1 MNNIPV
7 YFVVN
12 LKIND
17 SEEYRIYMKKGSF
30 HFLRNIMVHLLHS
43 MIHQNVLKETN
54 LNSLIES

>member
-17 SEEYRIYMKKGSF
+17 PDEYSIYEKGFF
-30 HFLRNIMVHLLHS
+30 HFLRKIMDHLLHS
-43 MIHQNVLKETN
+43 MIHQNVLNEIN
-54 LNSLIES
+54 LNNLIES